1 MSSLQQYFS
10 TLDSAYDLKGCS
22 HINQM
27 CFNSKD
33 RQKATLKIRKRL
45 VLKVKL
51 CKRYA
56 FHM

>member
-33 RQKATLKIRKRL
+33 RQKATLKN
-45 VLKVKL
+45 
-51 CKRYA
+51 
-56 FHM
+56 

>member
-33 RQKATLKIRKRL
+33 RQKATLKKL
-45 VLKVKL
+45 GNALSLK
-51 CKRYA
+51 
-56 FHM
+56 